1 MRARK
6 CLIFVLGALAL
17 IGSDGKLARAA
28 DADPDPHG
36 HAHGGGGM
44 PGVFDPPQDVEEAD
58 PALAQGTIAVD
69 LRDAD
74 DAPVPGES
82 ITLGIL
88 VNSIAKGDS
97 RKHLQATTDGRGRA
111 VFAGLETASNIAY
124 RVSSGY
130 QGGAFAA
137 SPFQLEHAK
146 AMHVVLHV
154 YPVTRDL
161 QTALVVVEAT
171 IAAEV
176 REDRL
181 QVEEIY
187 NFYNLGRTAWQPDGV
202 TMSLPDGFTAFNA
215 PASMSDQGFDEV
227 GGAARLRGTF
237 APGRHVVEFRWQLP
251 MSGSKEMNFD
261 VGLAPH
267 IAVARAVMPAAAE
280 IQLRASGFP
289 PSEIRHDGKG
299 QRFLVTE
306 RRMRPEDPKLTRM
319 SISIDGL
326 PTPGPERLVATLL
339 AAVGVAAG
347 LAFSFSRRA
356 DPTGPDSEAR
366 SALLDELG
374 ELERAR
380 LAGQVG
386 PKTYERIRRE
396 LVDALAYTLVD
407 A

>member
-1 MRARK
+1 MRTRK
-6 CLIFVLGALAL
+6 CLMVAIGAVALVRSGGSLAQ
-17 IGSDGKLARAA
+17 AA
-28 DADPDPHG
+28 DADADTHG
-36 HAHGGGGM
+36 HAHGGQGT

-58 PALAQGTIAVD
+58 PTLAQGSIAVD
-69 LRDAD
+69 VRDAD
-74 DAPVPGES
+74 DAPVPRELV
-82 ITLGIL
+82 TLGIL
-88 VNSIAKGDS
+88 INSIAKGDS
-97 RKHLQATTDGRGRA
+97 RKHLQATTDDRGRA
-111 VFAGLETASNIAY
+111 VFTGLETASNIAY

-146 AMHVVLHV
+146 SMHVVLHV
-154 YPVTRDL
+154 YPVTRDV

-187 NFYNLGRTAWQPDGV
+187 TFYNLGRTAWQPDGV
-202 TMSLPDGFTAFNA
+202 TMALPDGFTAFNG
-215 PASMSDQGFDEV
+215 PATMSDQGFDEV

-251 MSGSKEMNFD
+251 MGGSKEMNFD

-267 IAVARAVMPAAAE
+267 IAVARAVMPAAAD
-280 IQLRASGFP
+280 IQLRAAGFP

-306 RRMRPEDPKLTRM
+306 RRMRPDEPKLTSM
-319 SISIDGL
+319 SLSIDGL

-356 DPTGPDSEAR
+356 DPTGPESGAR

-374 ELERAR
+374 ELESAR

-386 PKTYERIRRE
+386 PKTYERTRRE

-407 A
+407 T